1 MNVVIDQIDADGWAD
16 WRHVRIRALTENPE
30 AFAGSVTLW
39 SGTQDTE
46 ANWRARLSEPG
57 AYFLAYENDAPVGM
71 VAASPS
77 GSGVDLISMWVAP
90 EDRHR
95 GIGGRLIAEVVEWAG
110 SRPVSLRVMNG
121 NEAAIAVYESR
132 GFVLDP
138 ADADGEGCRAM
149 NLARLG

>member
-1 MNVVIDQIDADGWAD
+1 MNVLIDQIDAESWAD

-30 AFAGSVTLW
+30 AFASSVSLW
-39 SGTQDTE
+39 TGDRDTE
-46 ANWRARLSEPG
+46 ANWRSRVSEPG

-77 GSGVDLISMWVAP
+77 ESGVDLISMWVAP

-110 SRPVSLRVMNG
+110 DRAVALRVMDG
-121 NEAAIAVYESR
+121 NEAAIAAYESR

-138 ADADGEGCRAM
+138 ACADSDGCRAM
-149 NLARLG
+149 NLVRT